1 MLTLYSQQV
10 SGNSY
15 KPRLLFALLKIPFRI
30 VDVNTYDGTTRKPEY
45 LAKNPI
51 GRVPL
56 VEFED
61 GRRLAESN
69 AILLHFAEGTKYL
82 PADSY
87 DRAKAYE
94 WMFFE
99 QYEHEPSIAVRRSIM
114 TAPERAHLKTPER
127 LAQTLGEGQRRAC
140 DHGEAAVEGRLAGG
154 ASVLGRRHLALRLH
168 AQRRRGRL
176 RSLGVSRRQR
186 VARADREP
194 ARPRADRVAALNEKG
209 RR

>member
-1 MLTLYSQQV
+1 M
-10 SGNSY
+10 
-15 KPRLLFALLKIPFRI
+15 
-30 VDVNTYDGTTRKPEY
+30 NTYDGSTRKPEY

-51 GRVPL
+51 GRTPL

-61 GRRLAESN
+61 GRRLAESD

-94 WMFFE
+94 WLFFE

-127 LAQTLGEGQRRAC
+127 LAQTLEKGNAALSVMEKRLS
-140 DHGEAAVEGRLAGG
+140 EADWLAGD
-154 ASVLGRRHLALRLH
+154 AYSVADIALYAYTHCADEGGYELS
-168 AQRRRGRL
+168 AFP
-176 RSLGVSRRQR
+176 GVTTWLKR
-186 VARADREP
+186 VASQPGHVPIDW
-194 ARPRADRVAALNEKG
+194 RP
-209 RR
+209 

>member
-1 MLTLYSQQV
+1 MTLGGAPMLTLYSQQV

-15 KPRLLFALLKIPFRI
+15 KVRLLFALLKIPFRI
-30 VDVNTYDGTTRKPEY
+30 VDMNTYDGSTRKPEY

-51 GRVPL
+51 GRTPL

-61 GRRLAESN
+61 GRRLAESD

-94 WMFFE
+94 WLFFE

-127 LAQTLGEGQRRAC
+127 LAQTLEKGKAALSVMEKRLS
-140 DHGEAAVEGRLAGG
+140 EADWLAGD
-154 ASVLGRRHLALRLH
+154 AYSVADIALYAYTHCADEGGYELS
-168 AQRRRGRL
+168 AFP
-176 RSLGVSRRQR
+176 GVTAWLKR
-186 VARADREP
+186 VASQPGHVPIDW
-194 ARPRADRVAALNEKG
+194 RP
-209 RR
+209 